1 MLARLL
7 KIWLIVSI
15 LGYGMALAADVHGE
29 LTVDNDLQLSSG
41 DTGSPDS
48 SADDTGCHHCAHGV
62 SHLLGLS
69 YAGGITGSRS
79 ILPGS
84 YLPGLGFLFSTLPAP
99 PSDTHLI
106 FRFYRI

>member
-29 LTVDNDLQLSSG
+29 LTADNDIQLSSG
-41 DTGSPDS
+41 DAGSPDS
-48 SADDTGCHHCAHGV
+48 STDDTGCHHCAHGV

-69 YAGGITGSRS
+69 YAGGITVTGSRS
-79 ILPGS
+79 ILPGGYS
-84 YLPGLGFLFSTLPAP
+84 PAWYSFSP
-99 PSDTHLI
+99 PSLLRPPIHA
-106 FRFYRI
+106 